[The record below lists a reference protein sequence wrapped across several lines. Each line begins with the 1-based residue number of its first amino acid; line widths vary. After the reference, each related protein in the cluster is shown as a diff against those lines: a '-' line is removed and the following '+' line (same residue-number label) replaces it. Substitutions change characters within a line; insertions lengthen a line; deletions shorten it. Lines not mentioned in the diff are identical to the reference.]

1 MTGNICEMTDGRST
15 ERNPLCPAVT
25 SVVKKT
31 LTTENTE
38 IHGAKSS
45 VSLCDLCGE
54 KKLTTESTEI
64 HGAKSSVS
72 LCDLCGEKNT
82 YHGEHGDPR
91 S

>member
-1 MTGNICEMTDGRST
+1 
-15 ERNPLCPAVT
+15 
-25 SVVKKT
+25 VKKT

-54 KKLTTESTEI
+54 K
-64 HGAKSSVS
+64 
-72 LCDLCGEKNT
+72 NT
-82 YHGEHGDPR
+82 HYGEHGDPR